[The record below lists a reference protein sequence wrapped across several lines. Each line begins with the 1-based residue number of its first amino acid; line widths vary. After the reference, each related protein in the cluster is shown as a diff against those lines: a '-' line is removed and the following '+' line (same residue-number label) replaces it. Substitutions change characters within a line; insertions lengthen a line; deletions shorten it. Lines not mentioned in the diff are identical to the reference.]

1 MSFVFFSQVMTV
13 VMVIRPLPA
22 VSQTLMKNEL
32 LLFPVR
38 ILVFCF
44 CFVFLNS
51 QLKRLDTLQ
60 MSRDAPRRS
69 HEEKMF

>member
-1 MSFVFFSQVMTV
+1 MSFFFFSQVMTV
-13 VMVIRPLPA
+13 VMVIRPLP
-22 VSQTLMKNEL
+22 QTLMKNEL

-60 MSRDAPRRS
+60 MSRGAPRRS